1 MSKKDRTLEG
11 FRNELLEKINS
22 IDPSEDQI
30 IKNLEQKSTDLMKQI
45 TSLQTQNTA
54 TTMDEKNDQ
63 NFKTKVVENKKAIKN
78 LELQIKEI
86 DDKLDKMRSEI
97 IKKKQNDYISDFDE
111 KVQKHLEGKM
121 DEIKSITDENTKKE
135 ASRRLSNNWD
145 TFHKDMKDIEQII
158 QKKLNLKEVKEKLLP
173 LEKYNEKVKKITGPQ
188 SNLFMEEIV
197 LKF

>member
-1 MSKKDRTLEG
+1 
-11 FRNELLEKINS
+11 
-22 IDPSEDQI
+22 
-30 IKNLEQKSTDLMKQI
+30 MKQI

-54 TTMDEKNDQ
+54 TTMDEKNDE
-63 NFKTKVVENKKAIKN
+63 NFKTKVVKNKKAIKN
-78 LELQIKEI
+78 LELQIKAI
-86 DDKLDKMRSEI
+86 DKKLDKMRSKILEE
-97 IKKKQNDYISDFDE
+97 KQNDYISEFDE

-173 LEKYNEKVKKITGPQ
+173 LEKYNEKVKKITGQPP